1 MTSRNWLRQRIA
13 EGETVRAIWLQLGSP
28 ALAEAAVWA
37 GWDCVVI
44 DNEHGDADLETT
56 VQMVRAVQAAGGH
69 CIVRVPWN
77 DQIYFK
83 RILDRG
89 IDTIIVPMINDRKAA
104 EDAVAACRYPPLGI
118 RGYAAPIVR
127 ASHYGAKKDYLAT
140 APDELFLIGMIEH
153 KEAIPHIP
161 EIAAV
166 DGLDMLFLGPNDLS
180 GTIGMLE
187 RLNEDE
193 SEALSASV
201 EAAILS
207 TGKPMGTVCR
217 PRWSYGELKA
227 RGHSL
232 VAGPSDVSLFTEA
245 ARGAVMDMD
254 AQFAE
259 FPAAD

>member
-1 MTSRNWLRQRIA
+1 MTSRNWLRQKVV

-37 GWDCVVI
+37 GWNCVVI
-44 DNEHGDADLETT
+44 DNEHGTADLETT

-69 CIVRVPWN
+69 YIVRVPWN
-77 DQIYFK
+77 DQIYLK
-83 RILDRG
+83 RLLDRG
-89 IDTIIVPMINDRKAA
+89 IDTIMVPMINDGEAA
-104 EDAVAACRYPPLGI
+104 ERAVAACRYPPLGT

-161 EIAAV
+161 QIAAV
-166 DGLDMLFLGPNDLS
+166 EGLDMLFLGPNDLS

-187 RLNEDE
+187 QLNEDE

-201 EAAILS
+201 EAAIRT
-207 TGKPMGTVCR
+207 TGKPMGTVGR

-245 ARGAVMDMD
+245 AHCAAIDMD
-254 AQFAE
+254 AQFDECASS
-259 FPAAD
+259 D